1 MSALC
6 VCEMGVEAVVIVTAA
21 SASALFVCGMG
32 AFFRHKFGHKFGHKA
47 SQERN
52 GFTAIY
58 WIMLHLLVL
67 TGRGF
72 ASYHPT
78 HYLQSFP

>member
-1 MSALC
+1 MC
-6 VCEMGVEAVVIVTAA
+6 GMGVEAVVIVTAA

-32 AFFRHKFGHKFGHKA
+32 AFFRHKFGHKA
-47 SQERN
+47 SQKRN
-52 GFTAIY
+52 RFTAIY

-67 TGRGF
+67 TGRDF

-78 HYLQSFP
+78 HYL